1 MAKYPIN
8 LDLTGRKALVIGAGA
23 VAKRKVSSLVE
34 AGALVTVVAKQTEQA
49 FTDHCKGLDFTL
61 IEGAYSPDYLTDV
74 IIAIAA
80 TNDSD
85 LNKKIYADCREHKV
99 ICNVV
104 DVPELCD
111 FYVPAVVRRGSLQI
125 AIGTDGASPAYSAHV
140 RKKLQEM
147 FTEEHG
153 RFVEQLKIARQKVIA
168 ACPPADRKQILDK
181 VAEDESFAYFQKN
194 GSEKFQRY
202 AEEIITNYQ

>member
-8 LDLTGRKALVIGAGA
+8 LDLTGRKALVIGAGS

-34 AGALVTVVAKQTEQA
+34 AGADVTVVAKRVDQA
-49 FTDHCKGLDFTL
+49 FTDHCKGLDFKL
-61 IEGAYSPDYLTDV
+61 VEGAYSADYLTDV
-74 IIAIAA
+74 VIAIAA

-85 LNKKIYADCREHKV
+85 LNKRIYADCREHKV

-111 FYVPAVVRRGSLQI
+111 FYVPAVVKRGSLQI

-140 RKKLQEM
+140 RRKLQEM

-153 RFVEQLKIARQKVIA
+153 RFVDELKVARQKVIA
-168 ACPPADRKQILDK
+168 ACKPTDRKPILDK
-181 VAEDESFAYFQKN
+181 LAGDESFAYFQQN
-194 GSEKFQRY
+194 GCEKFQRY
-202 AEEIITNYQ
+202 AEETIASYQ

>member
-1 MAKYPIN
+1 MAKYPLN
-8 LDLTGRKALVIGAGA
+8 LDLTGRKALVIGAGV

-34 AGALVTVVAKQTEQA
+34 AGALVTVVAKRVDQA
-49 FTDHCKGLDFTL
+49 FTDHCKGLDFKL
-61 IEGAYSPDYLTDV
+61 VEGVYSVEHLTDAV
-74 IIAIAA
+74 IAIAA

-153 RFVEQLKIARQKVIA
+153 QFVDELKIARQKVIA
-168 ACPPADRKQILDK
+168 ACKADDRKPILDK
-181 VAEDESFAYFQKN
+181 LAGDESFAYFQKN
-194 GSEKFQRY
+194 GPEKFQSY
-202 AEEIITNYQ
+202 ADEVIARH